1 MAVNVYFT
9 FNGNCWEAVDFYT
22 EVFKVEDP
30 LISTYGDMP
39 PNPEYELPAE
49 TADLVLHAKLNI
61 EGSEVMFSDGFP
73 GGSFVQGNNIGLA
86 VVSQSEEDIR
96 AYFEKLAEG
105 GTVALELQ
113 ETFWSKCYGRV
124 TDKFGIDW
132 QLSYEGE
139 EG

>member
-9 FNGNCWEAVDFYT
+9 FNGNCREAVDFYT

-30 LISTYGDMP
+30 LISTYADMP

-49 TADLVLHAKLNI
+49 AGDLVLHAKLNI
-61 EGSEVMFSDGFP
+61 EGSEVMFSDVFP

-96 AYFEKLAEG
+96 AYFEKLTEG
-105 GTVALELQ
+105 GTVEIELQ

-132 QLSYEGE
+132 QLSYESGE
-139 EG
+139 A

>member
-9 FNGNCWEAVDFYT
+9 FKGNCREAVDFYT

-30 LISTYGDMP
+30 LISTYADMP

-49 TADLVLHAKLNI
+49 AADLVLHAKLNI
-61 EGSEVMFSDGFP
+61 EGSEVMFSDVFP
-73 GGSFVQGNNIGLA
+73 DSSFVQGNNIGLA
-86 VVSQSEEDIR
+86 VVSRNEEDIR
-96 AYFEKLAEG
+96 TYFEKLKEG
-105 GTVALELQ
+105 GTVVLELQ

-132 QLSYEGE
+132 QLSYESE

>member
-9 FNGNCWEAVDFYT
+9 FNGNCREAVDFYT

-30 LISTYGDMP
+30 LISTYADMP

-49 TADLVLHAKLNI
+49 AGDLVLHAKLNI
-61 EGSEVMFSDGFP
+61 EGSEVMFSDVFP
-73 GGSFVQGNNIGLA
+73 GGSFLQGNNIGLA

-96 AYFEKLAEG
+96 AYFEKLTEG
-105 GTVALELQ
+105 GTVEIELQ

-139 EG
+139 EA